1 MKIERIKISG
11 MHRTTKT
18 YDFGQM
24 NYLYGSNG
32 AGKSTVLQ
40 AIQFAVLGYIPGTDK
55 TKTALF
61 QHCGNGKEMSV
72 RIEFDDGSEIT
83 RTMRKT
89 AKGITDTITT
99 VPDDI
104 SPISLLG
111 NLELPV
117 MDFNQFIGMTSNKL
131 KEWFTA
137 FLPDSDMQIDW
148 NEVLWNPVK
157 EKITCD
163 MQFDGELINDVLSY
177 VNGLRGSTLGAVRS
191 TNEYLKQILSSKK
204 QELDRLSHTV
214 QTLVFYQDCD
224 MSMSEDEI
232 RDAIKAET
240 DKINAAQDAL
250 RKVEVNSRYE
260 AKIRDLNERLE
271 SIGDIDKLRDAY
283 NFAESELDRFN
294 LKLKIAE
301 GSISDLRSAVSE
313 SKRIMLGGG
322 VCPYMNYHCEKMI
335 PVLSKVSEY
344 IDTCTSE
351 IEVQEH
357 ERAELLRKIE
367 SLKLDIKKCSSS
379 IHDYESTQLLIEEYT
394 GMMYLDVADL
404 TSDSEHDKSVFSAI
418 IEEAKS
424 KVDDLTKQLAMVE
437 ANLRYEKLSD
447 NLTNDTYKLE
457 SEIEVIKAWI
467 KITDVNGLQS
477 KIMMQPFM
485 DLEALVSL
493 KLNTLF
499 QSDVKSK
506 FVVDGKSNSFDFGMI
521 RDGNYVSFDLLSS
534 GEKCLYTLAL
544 TLSLVEMSDAKLKLL
559 MVDDLLDHLDDIKI
573 KQTFETL
580 YNCTDGTDV
589 QIILAGVKPC
599 NHPLSN
605 TFVINI

>member
-1 MKIERIKISG
+1 MKIARIKISG

-24 NYLYGSNG
+24 NYLFGSNG

-61 QHCGNGKEMSV
+61 QHCGNGREMSV
-72 RIEFDDGSEIT
+72 RIKFDDGSEIT

-99 VPDDI
+99 IPNNI

-111 NLELPV
+111 NLELPI

-131 KEWFTA
+131 KEWFTS

-163 MQFDGELINDVLSY
+163 MQFDDELINDVLSY
-177 VNGLRGSTLGAVRS
+177 VNGLNGPALGIVRS

-232 RDAIKAET
+232 RGAIKAET

-250 RKVEVNSRYE
+250 KKIEVNSRYE
-260 AKIRDLNERLE
+260 AKIKELNERLE
-271 SIGDIDKLRDAY
+271 SIGNIDKLRDAY

-294 LKLKIAE
+294 RKLKIAE
-301 GSISDLRSAVSE
+301 GSISDLRSVISD
-313 SKRIMLGGG
+313 SKRIMSGNG
-322 VCPYMNYHCEKMI
+322 VCPYTNAQCDSMI
-335 PVLSKVSEY
+335 PVIRKASEH
-344 IDTCTSE
+344 IDTYTSE
-351 IEVQEH
+351 IAMQEH
-357 ERAELLRKIE
+357 ERDELLREIE
-367 SLKLDIKKCSSS
+367 SLNLYIVKCSSS
-379 IHDYESTQLLIEEYT
+379 IHDYEYAKSLIEEYT

-404 TSDSEHDKSVFSAI
+404 TSDSEHDKSVFTDI

-424 KVDDLTKQLAMVE
+424 KVDALTRQLAMVE

-447 NLTNDTYKLE
+447 TLTNDTYKLE
-457 SEIEVIKAWI
+457 NEIEIIKAWI

-485 DLEALVSL
+485 NLEALVSL

-544 TLSLVEMSDAKLKLL
+544 VLSLVEMSDAKLKLL
-559 MVDDLLDHLDDIKI
+559 MVDDLLDHLDDTKI
-573 KQTFETL
+573 EQTFKTL
-580 YNCTDGTDV
+580 YNCTDV
-589 QIILAGVKPC
+589 QIILAGVKSC
-599 NHPLSN
+599 NHPQSD